1 VEVRSPGQAGRWQVS
16 RDHGRLLGTVAVVHL
31 VVLATTTIYRLAE
44 ITAGHQS
51 FTVTDALGLVTVLT
65 ATAISIG
72 LWAALRTTSGLRVEA
87 RTAAER
93 EAQLLETTNEW
104 FWSVDAEGTFLSSN
118 ATVEHLLGYPVEQ
131 VIGHGPLLL
140 FHEADQA
147 DVARGRRHRLASRE
161 GWTDSVVRY
170 RHRDGSDRWLESNAV
185 PIFDDDDKITGFR
198 GAARDVTRRVLDAQA
213 DAAARDAFREKR
225 ARIAAV
231 VADPTGRLRMVFQ
244 PIISM
249 DGSVAGV
256 EALARFAGPP
266 QRSPDQWFAE
276 AAEVGLGIELE
287 LTAVREAV
295 RQVDALPDGYVAVN
309 LSPATVLSQEL
320 RTLVADPLFP
330 ATRVVAELTE
340 HVEVTRYDELRAAID
355 DLRAVGIRIAVDDAG
370 SGFASLKHILELRP
384 DVIKLDRAMVMGID
398 ADPAR
403 RALAAAVADFA
414 TSIGARVVAEGVED
428 IEELQAV
435 RVAGIGWA
443 QGYLFGQPGPP
454 PVVPD
459 TPGPSGLRA
468 IVVDDDPVV
477 RLLVS
482 GMARQAGLQ
491 MVGQASDGREGLE
504 LAATER
510 PDIVVLD
517 LSMPVMRGDEALPEL
532 RRRLPSTYVVV
543 LSASDVEEAGDLLEV
558 ADAFVAKSEVSTRL
572 GEVFAQVLSGRGL
585 EVQP

>member
-1 VEVRSPGQAGRWQVS
+1 MAAVRPAARWQLS
-16 RDHGRLLGTVAVVHL
+16 SDHGRLLGAVAAVHL
-31 VVLATTTIYRLAE
+31 AVLAATGAYRFEEVTTGHEAF
-44 ITAGHQS
+44 TA
-51 FTVTDALGLVTVLT
+51 TDALGMAAVVT
-65 ATAISIG
+65 ATAITVG
-72 LWAALRTTSGLRVEA
+72 LWRALRTSSGLRVEA
-87 RTAAER
+87 RTATER
-93 EAQLLETTNEW
+93 EAQLLQTTSEW

-118 ATVEHLLGYPVEQ
+118 AAVEQLLGYPVDQ
-131 VIGHGPLLL
+131 VIGRNSSIL
-140 FHEADQA
+140 FHDGDRAEVGRVRDQ
-147 DVARGRRHRLASRE
+147 RLADRE
-161 GWTDSVVRY
+161 GWSDRVVRY

-185 PIFDDDDKITGFR
+185 PIVDDLGAITGFR

-225 ARIAAV
+225 ARIAAAI
-231 VADPTGRLRMVFQ
+231 ADPTDRLRMVFQ

-249 DGSVAGV
+249 DGTVAGV
-256 EALARFAGPP
+256 EALARFVGPP

-287 LTAVREAV
+287 LTAVRQAL
-295 RQVDALPDGYVAVN
+295 RQIDELPDGYVAVN
-309 LSPATVLSQEL
+309 LSPATVLSPEL
-320 RTLVADPLFP
+320 QALVSDPTFP

-340 HVEVTRYDELRAAID
+340 HVEVTRYDDLRAAID
-355 DLRAVGIRIAVDDAG
+355 ELRSVGIRIAVDDAG
-370 SGFASLKHILELRP
+370 SGFASFKHILELRP
-384 DVIKLDRAMVMGID
+384 DVIKLDRAMVSGITE
-398 ADPAR
+398 DPVR

-414 TSIGARVVAEGVED
+414 ANIGARVVAEGVEEV
-428 IEELQAV
+428 EELQAV

-454 PVVPD
+454 PVVADAPA
-459 TPGPSGLRA
+459 PSGLRA

-504 LAATER
+504 LAAAER

-532 RRRLPSTYVVV
+532 RRRLPSTFIVV
-543 LSASDVEEAGDLLEV
+543 LSASDVDAATGLLDV
-558 ADAFVAKSEVSTRL
+558 ADAFVAKSDVTTRL
-572 GEVFAQVLSGRGL
+572 GEVFGQVLAGRGL
-585 EVQP
+585 EVQR

>member
-1 VEVRSPGQAGRWQVS
+1 
-16 RDHGRLLGTVAVVHL
+16 
-31 VVLATTTIYRLAE
+31 
-44 ITAGHQS
+44 
-51 FTVTDALGLVTVLT
+51 
-65 ATAISIG
+65 
-72 LWAALRTTSGLRVEA
+72 
-87 RTAAER
+87 
-93 EAQLLETTNEW
+93 
-104 FWSVDAEGTFLSSN
+104 
-118 ATVEHLLGYPVEQ
+118 
-131 VIGHGPLLL
+131 
-140 FHEADQA
+140 
-147 DVARGRRHRLASRE
+147 
-161 GWTDSVVRY
+161 
-170 RHRDGSDRWLESNAV
+170 
-185 PIFDDDDKITGFR
+185 
-198 GAARDVTRRVLDAQA
+198 
-213 DAAARDAFREKR
+213 
-225 ARIAAV
+225 
-231 VADPTGRLRMVFQ
+231 
-244 PIISM
+244 
-249 DGSVAGV
+249 
-256 EALARFAGPP
+256 
-266 QRSPDQWFAE
+266 
-276 AAEVGLGIELE
+276 
-287 LTAVREAV
+287 
-295 RQVDALPDGYVAVN
+295 
-309 LSPATVLSQEL
+309 VLSQEL
-320 RTLVADPLFP
+320 RTLVTDPLFP

-459 TPGPSGLRA
+459 TPAPSGLRA